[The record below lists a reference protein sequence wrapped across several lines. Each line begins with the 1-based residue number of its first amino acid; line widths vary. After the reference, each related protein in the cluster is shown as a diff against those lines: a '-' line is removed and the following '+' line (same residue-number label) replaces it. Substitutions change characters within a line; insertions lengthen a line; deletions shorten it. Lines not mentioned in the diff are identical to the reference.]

1 MKLTRTEIN
10 SNNRMKTI
18 VRNFTSMFR
27 KFVTASLLN
36 LLGLSLAFA
45 SFFVIMTQVNY
56 DLGYN
61 KSFTE
66 HEKLFRLTMKLGP
79 GMEDYG
85 VTLPRPLVEQMA
97 AASPHITG
105 YGIEECW
112 TRFDQFLVDN
122 QEYSLDLL
130 CGIHDFMSVFKPTVI
145 CGDLKGLNQLPNIVL
160 QRSEAMRIFGTAN
173 AVGKTLKYKW
183 VDGWIFNVC
192 AVIED
197 YPENNILHGVCF
209 RGTNE
214 CEGDYHN
221 WNYQAYIRV
230 DDTANLPNVITAMR
244 QKAIELFK
252 NDFNMKTQQE
262 EEALQV
268 VLTPITDTHFA
279 KDLSKDSPNIKSVSR
294 SSVYLLIC
302 FSLLIV
308 VIAAVNFMNF
318 TLAETPLRIR
328 SINTQKVLGASTASL
343 RGSLLAEAVIISL
356 LAFMVAMAMVWLAYD
371 LGLQELVQGSILLQD
386 NLWLVGITLL
396 ISIVVGLLAGAYPS
410 YYVTSFPPALV
421 LKGSFGLSPKGRV
434 LRTSLICLQFVVSF
448 MLVIGVGIMY
458 LQSYLIFHTDYGFD
472 KDEVMVVPTAPDTR
486 NHADAIDADL
496 RKIPGIEGA
505 SLAQSVLGS
514 NDSYQTW
521 GRGEGDKHMTFT
533 CIFVDW
539 RFLSVMGI
547 DIVEGRNFRQTD
559 GDVYIFNESA
569 KKKYPWLAV
578 DKPINDE
585 DMPVVGFCEDIK
597 YTTLRVDDSQ
607 QPIAFVV
614 PSREGYFKGD
624 FWRNHLLVRVAKGV
638 DKREAKQK
646 VLETVLKYEHESKPD
661 ISDLRYV
668 DDVLEKSYHQE
679 RLFTQQILLFSLL
692 AILISIIGVFGLT
705 MFESEYRRKE
715 IGIRKVFGSS
725 TKEILMMFWRRYLY
739 ILLGCFV
746 VAAPIGY
753 LVGQH
758 WLEGFAVRTAISPLL
773 FLVSFLLITLITMLT
788 VTYQSW
794 KNANENPINSIK
806 TE

>member
-1 MKLTRTEIN
+1 MARRFK
-10 SNNRMKTI
+10 SAY
-18 VRNFTSMFR
+18 V
-27 KFVTASLLN
+27 LN
-36 LLGLSLAFA
+36 LLGQSLAFA

-61 KSFTE
+61 KSFAE
-66 HEKLFRLTMKLGP
+66 HENLFRLTMKFGAD
-79 GMEDYG
+79 MKDYG
-85 VTLPRPLVEQMA
+85 STLPRPLAERLA
-97 AASPHITG
+97 AASPHVTG
-105 YGIEECW
+105 YGVTHGW
-112 TRFDQFLVDN
+112 TNYDQFIVDN
-122 QEYSLDLL
+122 QEYSLNLVY
-130 CGIHDFMSVFKPTVI
+130 GIHDFVSVYKPTVI
-145 CGDLKGLNQLPNIVL
+145 EGNLEGLNQLPNIVL
-160 QRSEAMRIFGTAN
+160 PRSEAVRIFGTAH

-183 VDGWIFNVC
+183 ENSWIFNVC

-197 YPENNILHGVCF
+197 YPENNFLHGISF
-209 RGTNE
+209 RGINSNE
-214 CEGDYHN
+214 SNYQN
-221 WNYQAYIRV
+221 WNYDAYVRV
-230 DDTANLPNVITAMR
+230 DDAANLPVVQSAMR
-244 QKAIELFK
+244 QTAIKLFK
-252 NDFNMKTQQE
+252 EELDMKTKAE

-268 VLTPITDTHFA
+268 ALTNVADTHF
-279 KDLSKDSPNIKSVSR
+279 SKTLNKAAPGK

-318 TLAETPLRIR
+318 SLAETPMRIR
-328 SINTQKVLGASTASL
+328 SINTQKVLGATTAGL
-343 RGSLLAEAVIISL
+343 RGSLIAGAVLISL
-356 LAFMVAMAMVWLAYD
+356 TAFLVALGMIYIAHD

-386 NLWLVGITLL
+386 HLPLIALTLL
-396 ISIVVGLLAGAYPS
+396 LSIIVGLLAGAYPA

-421 LKGSFGLSPKGRV
+421 LKGAFGLSPKGRV
-434 LRTSLICLQFVVSF
+434 LRTILICLQFVVSF

-458 LQSYLIFHTDYGFD
+458 LQSYFIYHTDYGFD
-472 KDEVMVVPTAPDTR
+472 KDEVMAVTTAPDTR

-496 RKIPGIEGA
+496 RTIPGIEGA
-505 SLAQSVLGS
+505 SLAQNILGS
-514 NDSYQTW
+514 SDHYQKW

-539 RFLSVMGI
+539 RFLDVMGI
-547 DIVEGRNFRQTD
+547 DIVEGRNFRKDD

-569 KKKYPWLAV
+569 KKQYPWLAV

-585 DMPVVGFCEDIK
+585 DMPVVGFCKDIK
-597 YTTLRVDDSQ
+597 YSSLRVDDSE
-607 QPIAFVV
+607 QPIAFMV
-614 PSREGYFKGD
+614 PGQEINSWLDGS
-624 FWRNHLLVRVAKGV
+624 WRNNLMVRVAKGV

-646 VLETVLKYEHESKPD
+646 VMEVVNKYEKGNPLD
-661 ISDLRYV
+661 ISGLRYM
-668 DDVLEKSYHQE
+668 DEVLESAYQQE
-679 RLFTQQILLFSLL
+679 SLFTKQILLFSLL
-692 AILISIIGVFGLT
+692 AILISVIGVFGMT

-725 TKEILMMFWRRYLY
+725 TKEILLMFNRRYLY
-739 ILLGCFV
+739 ILLACFA

-753 LVGQH
+753 LLGVH

-794 KNANENPINSIK
+794 KNANENPVNSIK

>member
-1 MKLTRTEIN
+1 
-10 SNNRMKTI
+10 MKTI
-18 VRNFTSMFR
+18 IRNFTSMFR
-27 KFVTASLLN
+27 KFVSASLLN

-66 HEKLFRLTMKLGP
+66 HEKLFRLTMELGP

-85 VTLPRPLVEQMA
+85 VTLPRPLVEQLA
-97 AASPHITG
+97 VASPHIKG
-105 YGIEECW
+105 YGIEQCW
-112 TRFDQFLVDN
+112 TNFDQFLVGD
-122 QEYSLDLL
+122 QEYSLNLL
-130 CGIHDFMSVFKPTVI
+130 YGIHDFMSVFKPTVI

-160 QRSEAMRIFGTAN
+160 PRSEAMRIFGTAN

-183 VDGWIFNVC
+183 VEGWIFNVC

-197 YPENNILHGVCF
+197 YPENNFLHGVCF
-209 RGTNE
+209 RGTNDN
-214 CEGDYHN
+214 EGNYHN

-230 DDTANLPNVITAMR
+230 DDAANLPNVITAMR

-252 NDFNMKTQQE
+252 DDFNMTTQQE

-268 VLTPITDTHFA
+268 VLTPIADTHFA

-356 LAFMVAMAMVWLAYD
+356 LAFVGAMAMVYVAHD

-386 NLWLVGITLL
+386 NLWLAGVTLL

-505 SLAQSVLGS
+505 CLAQSVLGS
-514 NDSYQTW
+514 SDRYQTW

-533 CIFVDW
+533 CVFVDW

-559 GDVYIFNESA
+559 GDVYIFSESA

-614 PSREGYFKGD
+614 PSRDGYFKGD

-646 VLETVLKYEHESKPD
+646 VLDVVLKYEHGNKPD

-668 DDVLEKSYHQE
+668 DDVLEESYRQE

-773 FLVSFLLITLITMLT
+773 FVVSFLLITLITMLT

>member
-1 MKLTRTEIN
+1 
-10 SNNRMKTI
+10 MKTI
-18 VRNFTSMFR
+18 IRNFTSMFR
-27 KFVTASLLN
+27 KFVSANLLN

-45 SFFVIMTQVNY
+45 SFFVIMTQVYY

-85 VTLPRPLVEQMA
+85 VTLPRPLVEQLA
-97 AASPHITG
+97 AASPHIKG
-105 YGIEECW
+105 YGIEEGW
-112 TRFDQFLVDN
+112 TRIDQFLVDD
-122 QEYSLDLL
+122 QEYSLNLVY
-130 CGIHDFMSVFKPTVI
+130 GINDFMSVFKPTVI
-145 CGDLKGLNQLPNIVL
+145 CGDLKGLNQLGNIVL
-160 QRSEAMRIFGTAN
+160 PRSEAMRIFGTVN

-183 VDGWIFNVC
+183 VDDWIFNVC

-197 YPENNILHGVCF
+197 YPENNFLHGVCF
-209 RGTNE
+209 RGTNDN
-214 CEGDYHN
+214 EGNYRN

-230 DDTANLPNVITAMR
+230 DDSANLPNVITAMR
-244 QKAIELFK
+244 QKAVELFK
-252 NDFNMKTQQE
+252 DDFNMTTPKE

-268 VLTPITDTHFA
+268 VLTPIADTHFA

-308 VIAAVNFMNF
+308 LIAAVNFMNF

-343 RGSLLAEAVIISL
+343 RGSLLAEAVLISL
-356 LAFMVAMAMVWLAYD
+356 IAFMVAMLLVYVAHD

-458 LQSYLIFHTDYGFD
+458 QQSYLIFHTDYGFD

-505 SLAQSVLGS
+505 CLAQSVLGS
-514 NDSYQTW
+514 SDRYQTW

-547 DIVEGRNFRQTD
+547 DIVEGRNFRETD
-559 GDVYIFNESA
+559 GDVYIFSESA

-597 YTTLRVDDSQ
+597 YSTLRVDDSQ
-607 QPIAFVV
+607 QPIAFLV
-614 PSREGYFKGD
+614 PSRDGYYSKEG

-638 DKREAKQK
+638 DKREAKEK
-646 VLETVLKYEHESKPD
+646 VLKTVLKYEHDNELEV
-661 ISDLRYV
+661 SDLRYV
-668 DDVLEKSYHQE
+668 DDVLEESYRQE

-758 WLEGFAVRTAISPLL
+758 WLEGFAVRTSVSPLL

>member
-1 MKLTRTEIN
+1 M
-10 SNNRMKTI
+10 NRMKTI
-18 VRNFTSMFR
+18 IRNFTSMFR
-27 KFVTASLLN
+27 KFVSASLLN

-66 HEKLFRLTMKLGP
+66 HEKLFRLTMELGP

-85 VTLPRPLVEQMA
+85 VTLPRPLVEQLA
-97 AASPHITG
+97 VASPHIKG
-105 YGIEECW
+105 YGIEQCW
-112 TRFDQFLVDN
+112 TNFDQFLVGD
-122 QEYSLDLL
+122 QEYSLNLL
-130 CGIHDFMSVFKPTVI
+130 YGIHDFMSVFKPTVI

-160 QRSEAMRIFGTAN
+160 PRSEAMRIFGTAN

-183 VDGWIFNVC
+183 VDDWIFNVC

-197 YPENNILHGVCF
+197 YPENNFLHGICF
-209 RGTNE
+209 RGINDNE
-214 CEGDYHN
+214 GNYNN

-230 DDTANLPNVITAMR
+230 DDSANLPSVITAMR
-244 QKAIELFK
+244 QKAVEVFK
-252 NDFNMKTQQE
+252 NDLNMTTQQE

-268 VLTPITDTHFA
+268 VLTPIADTHFA

-328 SINTQKVLGASTASL
+328 SINTQKVLGASTTSL
-343 RGSLLAEAVIISL
+343 RGSLLTEAVIISL
-356 LAFMVAMAMVWLAYD
+356 LAFVGAMAMVYLAYD

-386 NLWLVGITLL
+386 NLWLAGITLL

-533 CIFVDW
+533 CVFVDW

-578 DKPINDE
+578 DKTINDE

-614 PSREGYFKGD
+614 PSRDGYFKGD

-646 VLETVLKYEHESKPD
+646 VLETVLKYEHENKPD
-661 ISDLRYV
+661 INDLRYM
-668 DDVLEKSYHQE
+668 DDVLEKSYQQE

-773 FLVSFLLITLITMLT
+773 FVVSFLLITLITMLT

>member
-1 MKLTRTEIN
+1 
-10 SNNRMKTI
+10 MKTI
-18 VRNFTSMFR
+18 IRNFTSMFR
-27 KFVTASLLN
+27 KFVSASLLN
-36 LLGLSLAFA
+36 LLGLSLAYA
-45 SFFVIMTQVNY
+45 SFFVIMTQVSY

-97 AASPHITG
+97 AASPHIKG
-105 YGIEECW
+105 YGIEQGW
-112 TRFDQFLVDN
+112 TNFDQYMVGD
-122 QEYSLDLL
+122 QEYSLNQVF
-130 CGIHDFMSVFKPTVI
+130 GIHDFMSVFKPTVI

-160 QRSEAMRIFGTAN
+160 PRSEAMRIFGTAN

-183 VDGWIFNVC
+183 VEDWIFNVC

-197 YPENNILHGVCF
+197 YPENNFLHGISF
-209 RGTNE
+209 RGINDNE
-214 CEGDYHN
+214 GNYRN

-230 DDTANLPNVITAMR
+230 DDVANLPNVITAMR
-244 QKAIELFK
+244 QKAVEVFK
-252 NDFNMKTQQE
+252 NDLNMTTQEE

-268 VLTPITDTHFA
+268 VLTPIADTHFA

-356 LAFMVAMAMVWLAYD
+356 LAFVGAMAMVYVAHD

-386 NLWLVGITLL
+386 NLWLAGVTLL

-421 LKGSFGLSPKGRV
+421 LKGSFGLSPKGRI

-505 SLAQSVLGS
+505 CLAQSVLGS
-514 NDSYQTW
+514 SDRYQTW

-533 CIFVDW
+533 CVFVDW

-559 GDVYIFNESA
+559 GDVYIFSESA

-597 YTTLRVDDSQ
+597 YATLRVDDSQ

-638 DKREAKQK
+638 DKREAKEK
-646 VLETVLKYEHESKPD
+646 VLDVVLKYEHESKPD

-668 DDVLEKSYHQE
+668 DDVLEESYQQE

-773 FLVSFLLITLITMLT
+773 FLVSFLLIALITMLT
-788 VTYQSW
+788 ATYQSW
-794 KNANENPINSIK
+794 KNANENPVNSIK
-806 TE
+806 NE

>member
-1 MKLTRTEIN
+1 
-10 SNNRMKTI
+10 MKTI

-112 TRFDQFLVDN
+112 TRFDQFLVDD

-214 CEGDYHN
+214 CEGDYQN

-230 DDTANLPNVITAMR
+230 DDVAKLPNVITAMR

-252 NDFNMKTQQE
+252 NDFNMTTQQE

-268 VLTPITDTHFA
+268 VLTPIADTHFA

-294 SSVYLLIC
+294 SSIYLLIC

-328 SINTQKVLGASTASL
+328 SINTQKVLGASTTSL

-356 LAFMVAMAMVWLAYD
+356 LAFMVAMAMVWLAHD

-421 LKGSFGLSPKGRV
+421 LKGSFGLSPKGRI

-496 RKIPGIEGA
+496 HKIPGIEGA
-505 SLAQSVLGS
+505 SLAQNVLGS

-521 GRGEGDKHMTFT
+521 IRGEGDKHMTFT

-578 DKPINDE
+578 DKTINDE

-597 YTTLRVDDSQ
+597 YSTLRVDDSQ
-607 QPIAFVV
+607 QPIAFLV
-614 PSREGYFKGD
+614 PSRDGYYSKDG

-638 DKREAKQK
+638 DKREAKEK
-646 VLETVLKYEHESKPD
+646 VLETVLKYEHDNELEV
-661 ISDLRYV
+661 SDLRYV
-668 DDVLEKSYHQE
+668 DDVLEESYHQE

-773 FLVSFLLITLITMLT
+773 FVVSFLLITLITMLT

>member
-1 MKLTRTEIN
+1 
-10 SNNRMKTI
+10 MKTI
-18 VRNFTSMFR
+18 IRNFTSIFR
-27 KFVTASLLN
+27 KFITASLLN
-36 LLGLSLAFA
+36 MLGLSLAFA
-45 SFFVIMTQVNY
+45 SFFVIITQVNY

-66 HEKLFRLTMKLGP
+66 HEKLFRLTLKLGP

-85 VTLPRPLVEQMA
+85 VTLPRPLVEQLA
-97 AASPHITG
+97 AASPHIKG
-105 YGIEECW
+105 YGIEQGW
-112 TRFDQFLVDN
+112 TNFDQYMVDD
-122 QEYSLDLL
+122 QEYSLNQVF
-130 CGIHDFMSVFKPTVI
+130 GIHDFMSVFKPTVI

-160 QRSEAMRIFGTAN
+160 PRSEAMRLFGTVN

-183 VDGWIFNVC
+183 VEGWIFNVC

-197 YPENNILHGVCF
+197 YPENNFLHGISF
-209 RGTNE
+209 RGLNDNE
-214 CEGDYHN
+214 GNYQN

-230 DDTANLPNVITAMR
+230 DDSANLPNVITAMR
-244 QKAIELFK
+244 QKAIEVFK
-252 NDFNMKTQQE
+252 NDLNMTTPQE

-268 VLTPITDTHFA
+268 VLTPIADTHFA

-308 VIAAVNFMNF
+308 LIAAVNFMNF

-356 LAFMVAMAMVWLAYD
+356 IAFAVALLLVYVAHD
-371 LGLQELVQGSILLQD
+371 LGLQQLVQGSILLQD
-386 NLWLVGITLL
+386 NLPLLGLTLL
-396 ISIVVGLLAGAYPS
+396 ISIAVGLLAGAYPS

-458 LQSYLIFHTDYGFD
+458 QQSYLIFHTDYGFD

-505 SLAQSVLGS
+505 CLAQSVLGS
-514 NDSYQTW
+514 SDRYQTW

-533 CIFVDW
+533 CVFVDW

-597 YTTLRVDDSQ
+597 YSTLRVDDSQ
-607 QPIAFVV
+607 QPIAFLV
-614 PSREGYFKGD
+614 PSRDGYYSKEG

-638 DKREAKQK
+638 DKLEAKEK
-646 VLETVLKYEHESKPD
+646 VLDVVLKYERESKPD

-668 DDVLEKSYHQE
+668 DDVLEESYRQE

-715 IGIRKVFGSS
+715 IGVRKVFGSS
-725 TKEILMMFWRRYLY
+725 TREILLMFNRRYLY
-739 ILLGCFV
+739 ILLGCFA
-746 VAAPIGY
+746 VAAPLGY

-773 FLVSFLLITLITMLT
+773 FVVSFLLITLITMLT

-794 KNANENPINSIK
+794 KNANENPVNSIK
-806 TE
+806 NE

>member
-1 MKLTRTEIN
+1 
-10 SNNRMKTI
+10 MKTI
-18 VRNFTSMFR
+18 IRNFTSMFR
-27 KFVTASLLN
+27 KFVSASLLN

-45 SFFVIMTQVNY
+45 SFFVIMTQVSY

-66 HEKLFRLTMKLGP
+66 HEKLFRLTLKLGP

-85 VTLPRPLVEQMA
+85 VTLPRPLVEQLA
-97 AASPHITG
+97 AASQHIKG
-105 YGIEECW
+105 YGIEEGW
-112 TRFDQFLVDN
+112 TRIDQFLVDD
-122 QEYSLDLL
+122 QEYSLNLVY
-130 CGIHDFMSVFKPTVI
+130 GINDFMSVFKPTVI

-160 QRSEAMRIFGTAN
+160 PRSEAMRIFGTVN

-183 VDGWIFNVC
+183 VEGWIFNVC

-197 YPENNILHGVCF
+197 YPENNFLHGVSF
-209 RGTNE
+209 RGINDNE
-214 CEGDYHN
+214 GNYRN

-252 NDFNMKTQQE
+252 DDFNMTTPQE
-262 EEALQV
+262 KEALQV
-268 VLTPITDTHFA
+268 VLTPIADTHFA

-356 LAFMVAMAMVWLAYD
+356 LAFVGAMAMVWVAHD
-371 LGLQELVQGSILLQD
+371 LGLQKLVQGSILLQD
-386 NLWLVGITLL
+386 NLWLAGITLL

-505 SLAQSVLGS
+505 CLAQSVLGS
-514 NDSYQTW
+514 SDRYQTW

-597 YTTLRVDDSQ
+597 YATLRVDDSQ
-607 QPIAFVV
+607 QPIAFLV
-614 PSREGYFKGD
+614 PSRDGYYSKEGY
-624 FWRNHLLVRVAKGV
+624 WRNYLLVRVAKGV
-638 DKREAKQK
+638 DKREAKEK
-646 VLETVLKYEHESKPD
+646 VLETVLKYEHENKPD

-668 DDVLEKSYHQE
+668 DDVLEKSYQQE

-753 LVGQH
+753 LLGQH

-773 FLVSFLLITLITMLT
+773 FVVSFLLIALITMLT

>member
-1 MKLTRTEIN
+1 
-10 SNNRMKTI
+10 MKTI
-18 VRNFTSMFR
+18 IRNFTSIFR
-27 KFVTASLLN
+27 KFITASLLN
-36 LLGLSLAFA
+36 MLGLSLAFA
-45 SFFVIMTQVNY
+45 SFFVIITQVNY

-66 HEKLFRLTMKLGP
+66 HEKLFRLTLKLGP

-85 VTLPRPLVEQMA
+85 VTLPRPLVEQLA
-97 AASPHITG
+97 AASPHIKG
-105 YGIEECW
+105 YGIEQGW
-112 TRFDQFLVDN
+112 TNFDQYMVDD
-122 QEYSLDLL
+122 QEYSLNQVF
-130 CGIHDFMSVFKPTVI
+130 GIHDFMSVFKPTVI
-145 CGDLKGLNQLPNIVL
+145 CGDLKGLNQLSNIVL
-160 QRSEAMRIFGTAN
+160 PRSEAMRLFGTVN

-183 VDGWIFNVC
+183 VEGWIFNVC

-197 YPENNILHGVCF
+197 YPENNFLHGISF
-209 RGTNE
+209 RGLNDNE
-214 CEGDYHN
+214 GNYQN

-230 DDTANLPNVITAMR
+230 DDSANLPNVITAMR
-244 QKAIELFK
+244 QKAIEVFK
-252 NDFNMKTQQE
+252 NDLNMTTPQE

-268 VLTPITDTHFA
+268 VLTPIADTHFA

-308 VIAAVNFMNF
+308 LIAAVNFMNF

-356 LAFMVAMAMVWLAYD
+356 IAFAVALLLVYVAHD
-371 LGLQELVQGSILLQD
+371 LGLQQLVQGSILLQD
-386 NLWLVGITLL
+386 NLPLLGLTLL
-396 ISIVVGLLAGAYPS
+396 ISIAVGLLAGAYPS

-458 LQSYLIFHTDYGFD
+458 QQSYLIFHTDYGFD

-505 SLAQSVLGS
+505 CLAQSVLGS
-514 NDSYQTW
+514 SDRYQTW

-533 CIFVDW
+533 CVFVDW

-597 YTTLRVDDSQ
+597 YSTLRVDDSQ
-607 QPIAFVV
+607 QPIAFLV
-614 PSREGYFKGD
+614 PSRDGYYSKEG

-638 DKREAKQK
+638 DKLEAKEK
-646 VLETVLKYEHESKPD
+646 VLDVVLKYERESKPD

-668 DDVLEKSYHQE
+668 DDVLEESYRQE

-715 IGIRKVFGSS
+715 IGVRKVFGSS
-725 TKEILMMFWRRYLY
+725 TREILLMFNRRYLY
-739 ILLGCFV
+739 ILLGCFA
-746 VAAPIGY
+746 VATPLGY

-773 FLVSFLLITLITMLT
+773 FVVSFLLITLITMLT

-794 KNANENPINSIK
+794 KNANENPVNSIK
-806 TE
+806 NE

>member
-1 MKLTRTEIN
+1 
-10 SNNRMKTI
+10 MKTI
-18 VRNFTSMFR
+18 IRNFTSMFR
-27 KFVTASLLN
+27 KFVSASLLN

-85 VTLPRPLVEQMA
+85 VTLPRPLVEQLA
-97 AASPHITG
+97 VASPHIKG
-105 YGIEECW
+105 YGIEEGW
-112 TRFDQFLVDN
+112 TRIDQVLVGDH
-122 QEYSLDLL
+122 EYSLNLVY
-130 CGIHDFMSVFKPTVI
+130 GINDFVSVFKPTVI

-160 QRSEAMRIFGTAN
+160 PRSEAMRIFGTAN

-183 VDGWIFNVC
+183 VEEWIFNVC

-197 YPENNILHGVCF
+197 YPENNFLHGICF
-209 RGTNE
+209 RGTNDN
-214 CEGDYHN
+214 EGNYQN
-221 WNYQAYIRV
+221 WNYQAYVRV
-230 DDTANLPNVITAMR
+230 DDVANLPNVITAMR
-244 QKAIELFK
+244 QKAVELFK
-252 NDFNMKTQQE
+252 DDFNMKTKQE
-262 EEALQV
+262 KEALQV
-268 VLTPITDTHFA
+268 VLTPIADTHFA

-308 VIAAVNFMNF
+308 IIAAVNFMNF

-356 LAFMVAMAMVWLAYD
+356 LAFVGAMAMVWLAHD

-386 NLWLVGITLL
+386 NLWLAGITLL

-514 NDSYQTW
+514 SDRYQTW
-521 GRGEGDKHMTFT
+521 GRGEGDKHMTFA

-597 YTTLRVDDSQ
+597 YSTLRVDDSQ
-607 QPIAFVV
+607 LPIAFFV
-614 PSREGYFKGD
+614 PSRDGYYSKEGY
-624 FWRNHLLVRVAKGV
+624 WRNYLLVRVAKGM
-638 DKREAKQK
+638 DKREAKEK
-646 VLETVLKYEHESKPD
+646 VLDVVLKYEHESKPD
-661 ISDLRYV
+661 ISDLRYM
-668 DDVLEKSYHQE
+668 DDELEKSYHQE

-753 LVGQH
+753 LLGQH

-773 FLVSFLLITLITMLT
+773 FLVSFLLITLITLLT

>member
-1 MKLTRTEIN
+1 
-10 SNNRMKTI
+10 MKTI
-18 VRNFTSMFR
+18 IRNFTSIFR
-27 KFVTASLLN
+27 KFVTANLLN

-85 VTLPRPLVEQMA
+85 VTLPRPLVEQLA
-97 AASPHITG
+97 AASPHIKG
-105 YGIEECW
+105 YGIEQGW
-112 TRFDQFLVDN
+112 VLFDQFMVDD
-122 QEYSLDLL
+122 QEYSLNLVY
-130 CGIHDFMSVFKPTVI
+130 GINDFMSVFKPTVI

-160 QRSEAMRIFGTAN
+160 PRSEAMRIFGTAN

-183 VDGWIFNVC
+183 VDDWIFNVC

-197 YPENNILHGVCF
+197 YPENNFLHGISF
-209 RGTNE
+209 RGINDNE
-214 CEGDYHN
+214 GNYRN

-230 DDTANLPNVITAMR
+230 DDEANLPNVISAMR
-244 QKAIELFK
+244 QKAVELFK
-252 NDFNMKTQQE
+252 DELNMTTPQE

-268 VLTPITDTHFA
+268 VLTPIADTHFA

-328 SINTQKVLGASTASL
+328 SINTQKVLGASTTSL

-356 LAFMVAMAMVWLAYD
+356 LAFAGAMVMVYVAHD

-386 NLWLVGITLL
+386 NLWLAGVTLL

-505 SLAQSVLGS
+505 CLAQSILGS
-514 NDSYQTW
+514 SDRYQTW

-559 GDVYIFNESA
+559 GDVYIFSESA

-597 YTTLRVDDSQ
+597 YATLRVDDSQ
-607 QPIAFVV
+607 QPIAFLV
-614 PSREGYFKGD
+614 PSRDGYYSKEG
-624 FWRNHLLVRVAKGV
+624 FWRNHLLVRVAKGM
-638 DKREAKQK
+638 DKREAKEK
-646 VLETVLKYEHESKPD
+646 VLDVVLKYEHDNELEV
-661 ISDLRYV
+661 SDLRYM
-668 DDVLEKSYHQE
+668 DDVLEESYRQE

-773 FLVSFLLITLITMLT
+773 FVVSFLLITLITMLT

-794 KNANENPINSIK
+794 KNATENPVNSIK
-806 TE
+806 NE

>member
-1 MKLTRTEIN
+1 
-10 SNNRMKTI
+10 MKTVI
-18 VRNFTSMFR
+18 RNFTSMFR

-45 SFFVIMTQVNY
+45 SFFVIMTQVSY

-66 HEKLFRLTMKLGP
+66 HEKLFRLTVKLGP

-85 VTLPRPLVEQMA
+85 VTLPRPLVEQLA
-97 AASPHITG
+97 AASPHVKG
-105 YGIEECW
+105 YGIEEGW
-112 TRFDQFLVDN
+112 TRIDQFLVGD
-122 QEYSLDLL
+122 QEYSLNLVY
-130 CGIHDFMSVFKPTVI
+130 GINDFMSVFKPTVI

-160 QRSEAMRIFGTAN
+160 PRSEAMRIFGTAN

-183 VDGWIFNVC
+183 VEEWIFNVC

-197 YPENNILHGVCF
+197 YPENNFLHGISF
-209 RGTNE
+209 RGLNDNE
-214 CEGDYHN
+214 GNYHN

-230 DDTANLPNVITAMR
+230 DDVANLPSVITAMR

-252 NDFNMKTQQE
+252 NDFNMKTKQE

-268 VLTPITDTHFA
+268 VLTPIADTHFA

-356 LAFMVAMAMVWLAYD
+356 LAFVVAMAMVWLAHD
-371 LGLQELVQGSILLQD
+371 LGLQKLVQGSILLQD
-386 NLWLVGITLL
+386 NLWLAGVTLL

-514 NDSYQTW
+514 NDRYQTW

-533 CIFVDW
+533 CVFVDW

-614 PSREGYFKGD
+614 PSRDGYFKGD
-624 FWRNHLLVRVAKGV
+624 FWRNYLLVRVAKGV

-646 VLETVLKYEHESKPD
+646 VLETVLKYEHENKPD

-668 DDVLEKSYHQE
+668 DDELEKSYHQE

-773 FLVSFLLITLITMLT
+773 FVVSFLLITLITMLT

>member
-1 MKLTRTEIN
+1 
-10 SNNRMKTI
+10 MKTI
-18 VRNFTSMFR
+18 IRNFTSIFR
-27 KFVTASLLN
+27 KFVTANLLN

-56 DLGYN
+56 DQGYN

-66 HEKLFRLTMKLGP
+66 HERLFRLTMELGS

-85 VTLPRPLVEQMA
+85 VTLPRPLVEQLA
-97 AASPHITG
+97 AASPHIKG
-105 YGIEECW
+105 YGIEQCW
-112 TRFDQFLVDN
+112 TNFDQFLVGD
-122 QEYSLDLL
+122 QEYSLNLL
-130 CGIHDFMSVFKPTVI
+130 YGIHDFMSVFKPTVI

-160 QRSEAMRIFGTAN
+160 PRSEAMRIFGTVH

-183 VDGWIFNVC
+183 VDDWIFNVC

-197 YPENNILHGVCF
+197 YPENNFLHGICF
-209 RGTNE
+209 RGTNDN
-214 CEGDYHN
+214 EGNYHN

-230 DDTANLPNVITAMR
+230 DDSANLPNVITAMR
-244 QKAIELFK
+244 KKAIELFK
-252 NDFNMKTQQE
+252 NDFNMKTKQE

-268 VLTPITDTHFA
+268 VLTPIADTHFA

-356 LAFMVAMAMVWLAYD
+356 LAFVGAMAMVYLAHD
-371 LGLQELVQGSILLQD
+371 LGLQKLVQGSILLQD
-386 NLWLVGITLL
+386 NLWLVGVTLL

-421 LKGSFGLSPKGRV
+421 LKGSFGLSPKGRI

-448 MLVIGVGIMY
+448 MLVIGVGVMY

-514 NDSYQTW
+514 SDRYQTW

-533 CIFVDW
+533 CVFVDW

-559 GDVYIFNESA
+559 GDVYIFSESA

-597 YTTLRVDDSQ
+597 YTTLRVDDNQ

-614 PSREGYFKGD
+614 PSRDGYFKGD

-638 DKREAKQK
+638 DKREAKEK
-646 VLETVLKYEHESKPD
+646 VLDVVLKYEHESKPD

-668 DDVLEKSYHQE
+668 DDVLEESYRQE

-725 TKEILMMFWRRYLY
+725 TKEILMMFWKRYLY

-753 LVGQH
+753 LLGQH

-773 FLVSFLLITLITMLT
+773 FVVSFLLITLITMLT

-794 KNANENPINSIK
+794 KNATENPVNSIK
-806 TE
+806 NE

>member
-1 MKLTRTEIN
+1 
-10 SNNRMKTI
+10 MKTI

-27 KFVTASLLN
+27 KFVSASLLN

-66 HEKLFRLTMKLGP
+66 HEKLFRLTLKLGP

-85 VTLPRPLVEQMA
+85 VTLPRPLVEQLA
-97 AASPHITG
+97 AASPHIKG
-105 YGIEECW
+105 YGIEEGW
-112 TRFDQFLVDN
+112 TRVDQYMVGD
-122 QEYSLDLL
+122 QEYSLNLVF
-130 CGIHDFMSVFKPTVI
+130 GIHDFMSVFKPKVI

-160 QRSEAMRIFGTAN
+160 PRSEAMRIFGTAN

-183 VDGWIFNVC
+183 VEEWIFNVC

-197 YPENNILHGVCF
+197 YPENNFLHGVSF

-214 CEGDYHN
+214 NEDNYQN

-230 DDTANLPNVITAMR
+230 DDVANLPNVITAMR

-252 NDFNMKTQQE
+252 NDFNMTTQQE

-268 VLTPITDTHFA
+268 VLTPIADTHFA

-308 VIAAVNFMNF
+308 LIAAVNFMNF

-356 LAFMVAMAMVWLAYD
+356 LAFVGAMAMVYVAHD

-386 NLWLVGITLL
+386 NLWLAGITLL

-505 SLAQSVLGS
+505 SLAESVLGS
-514 NDSYQTW
+514 NDRYQTW

-607 QPIAFVV
+607 QPIAFLV
-614 PSREGYFKGD
+614 PSREGYYWKNSG

-646 VLETVLKYEHESKPD
+646 VLDVVLKYEHESKPD

-668 DDVLEKSYHQE
+668 DDVLEESYRQE

-753 LVGQH
+753 LMGLH

-794 KNANENPINSIK
+794 KNANENPVNSIK

>member
-1 MKLTRTEIN
+1 
-10 SNNRMKTI
+10 MKTI
-18 VRNFTSMFR
+18 IRNFTSMFR
-27 KFVTASLLN
+27 KFVSASLLN

-45 SFFVIMTQVNY
+45 SFFVIMTQVSY

-61 KSFTE
+61 KSFAE

-85 VTLPRPLVEQMA
+85 VTLPRPLVEQLA
-97 AASPHITG
+97 VASPHVKG
-105 YGIEECW
+105 YGIEEGW
-112 TRFDQFLVDN
+112 TRIDQFLVGD
-122 QEYSLDLL
+122 QEYSLNLVY
-130 CGIHDFMSVFKPTVI
+130 GIHDFMSVFKPTVI

-160 QRSEAMRIFGTAN
+160 PRSEAMRIFGTAN

-183 VDGWIFNVC
+183 VEEWIFNVC

-197 YPENNILHGVCF
+197 YPENNFLHGISF

-214 CEGDYHN
+214 NEGNYRN

-230 DDTANLPNVITAMR
+230 DDSANLPNVITAMR
-244 QKAIELFK
+244 QKTIELFK
-252 NDFNMKTQQE
+252 DDFNLTSPQE
-262 EEALQV
+262 EDALQV
-268 VLTPITDTHFA
+268 VLTPIVDTHFA
-279 KDLSKDSPNIKSVSR
+279 KDLSKDSPDIKSVSR

-308 VIAAVNFMNF
+308 IIAAVNFMNF

-356 LAFMVAMAMVWLAYD
+356 LAFVMAMAMVWLAHD

-386 NLWLVGITLL
+386 NLWLVGVTLL

-505 SLAQSVLGS
+505 CLAQSVLGS
-514 NDSYQTW
+514 SDNYQTW

-533 CIFVDW
+533 CVFVDW

-597 YTTLRVDDSQ
+597 YTTLRIDDSQ
-607 QPIAFVV
+607 LPIAFLV
-614 PSREGYFKGD
+614 PSRDGYYSKEGY
-624 FWRNHLLVRVAKGV
+624 WRNYLLVRVAKGM
-638 DKREAKQK
+638 DKREAKEK
-646 VLETVLKYEHESKPD
+646 VLDVVLKYEHESKPD
-661 ISDLRYV
+661 ISDLRYM
-668 DDVLEKSYHQE
+668 DDELEKSYQQE

-725 TKEILMMFWRRYLY
+725 TKEILMMFWKRYLY

-753 LVGQH
+753 LLGQH

-773 FLVSFLLITLITMLT
+773 FVISFLLIALITMLT

-794 KNANENPINSIK
+794 KNANENPVNSIK

>member
-1 MKLTRTEIN
+1 
-10 SNNRMKTI
+10 MKTI
-18 VRNFTSMFR
+18 IRNFTSMFR
-27 KFVTASLLN
+27 KFVSASLLN

-45 SFFVIMTQVNY
+45 SFFVIMTQVGY

-85 VTLPRPLVEQMA
+85 VTLPRPLVEQLA
-97 AASPHITG
+97 VASPHIKG

-112 TRFDQFLVDN
+112 TRFDQFLVDD
-122 QEYSLDLL
+122 QEYSLNLVY
-130 CGIHDFMSVFKPTVI
+130 GIHDFMSVFEPKVI

-160 QRSEAMRIFGTAN
+160 PRSEAMRIFGTVN

-197 YPENNILHGVCF
+197 YPENNFLHGVCF

-214 CEGDYHN
+214 NEGNYNN
-221 WNYQAYIRV
+221 WNYQTYIRV
-230 DDTANLPNVITAMR
+230 DDAANLPNVITAMR
-244 QKAIELFK
+244 QKAVELFK
-252 NDFNMKTQQE
+252 NDFNMKTPQE

-268 VLTPITDTHFA
+268 VLTPIADTHFA
-279 KDLSKDSPNIKSVSR
+279 KDLSKDSPVIKSVSR

-328 SINTQKVLGASTASL
+328 SINTQKVLGASTAGL

-356 LAFMVAMAMVWLAYD
+356 LAFVGAMAMVYLAHD

-386 NLWLVGITLL
+386 NLSLAGITLL

-458 LQSYLIFHTDYGFD
+458 LQSYFIFHTDYGFD

-486 NHADAIDADL
+486 
-496 RKIPGIEGA
+496 
-505 SLAQSVLGS
+505 
-514 NDSYQTW
+514 
-521 GRGEGDKHMTFT
+521 
-533 CIFVDW
+533 
-539 RFLSVMGI
+539 
-547 DIVEGRNFRQTD
+547 
-559 GDVYIFNESA
+559 
-569 KKKYPWLAV
+569 
-578 DKPINDE
+578 
-585 DMPVVGFCEDIK
+585 
-597 YTTLRVDDSQ
+597 
-607 QPIAFVV
+607 
-614 PSREGYFKGD
+614 
-624 FWRNHLLVRVAKGV
+624 
-638 DKREAKQK
+638 
-646 VLETVLKYEHESKPD
+646 
-661 ISDLRYV
+661 
-668 DDVLEKSYHQE
+668 
-679 RLFTQQILLFSLL
+679 
-692 AILISIIGVFGLT
+692 
-705 MFESEYRRKE
+705 
-715 IGIRKVFGSS
+715 
-725 TKEILMMFWRRYLY
+725 
-739 ILLGCFV
+739 
-746 VAAPIGY
+746 
-753 LVGQH
+753 
-758 WLEGFAVRTAISPLL
+758 
-773 FLVSFLLITLITMLT
+773 
-788 VTYQSW
+788 
-794 KNANENPINSIK
+794 
-806 TE
+806 